1 MKKYKAKQT
10 RKEIINKAADR
21 LKQLLKTEGKNW
33 KKGWSST
40 IAELQ
45 LPVKISDGKNKIEI
59 DIEKIEKPN
68 LDEE

>member
-33 KKGWSST
+33 KKGWSSK

-45 LPVKISDGKNKIEI
+45 LPIKISDGKTYNGFNII
-59 DIEKIEKPN
+59 N
-68 LDEE
+68 LALEAQE